1 MLKWG
6 RITRGNQDETSGI
19 RDWEGIERFMTRG
32 TKERKKE
39 SKKEGKERVKEK
51 RKERKKESKK

>member
-19 RDWEGIERFMTRG
+19 KDWEGTERFMIRG
-32 TKERKKE
+32 TEERK
-39 SKKEGKERVKEK
+39 
-51 RKERKKESKK
+51 

>member
-19 RDWEGIERFMTRG
+19 KDWEGIERFMIRG
-32 TKERKKE
+32 TEERKLEIKKERKKVRN
-39 SKKEGKERVKEK
+39 KER
-51 RKERKKESKK
+51 RKEEEE